1 MAWQRVLFLETK
13 DALLT
18 RLAGAGKALD
28 RWLETRSLS
37 PRERQIATRV
47 PLAFES
53 DVRSD

>member
-47 PLAFES
+47 PRAFES
-53 DVRSD
+53 DVRSE